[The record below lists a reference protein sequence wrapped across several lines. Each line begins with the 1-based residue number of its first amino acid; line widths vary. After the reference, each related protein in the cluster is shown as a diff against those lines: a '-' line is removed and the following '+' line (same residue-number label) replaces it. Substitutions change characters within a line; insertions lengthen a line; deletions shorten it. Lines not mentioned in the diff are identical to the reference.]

1 MRALQEYQL
10 KLTEGKVVVY
20 VRRAGPNYQEG
31 LRIMR
36 ELGQFLSVLLVDLY
50 VSWRMIKQQTKKLQ
64 RVLVQYIE
72 AGIFECTLG
81 GWMWVVFWVCF
92 FGGDEMLPGLY
103 SIRLWLPLRF

>member
-1 MRALQEYQL
+1 M
-10 KLTEGKVVVY
+10 VVY

-81 GWMWVVFWVCF
+81 GWMWVF
-92 FGGDEMLPGLY
+92 FFLFFLGGGGGEMLPGLY